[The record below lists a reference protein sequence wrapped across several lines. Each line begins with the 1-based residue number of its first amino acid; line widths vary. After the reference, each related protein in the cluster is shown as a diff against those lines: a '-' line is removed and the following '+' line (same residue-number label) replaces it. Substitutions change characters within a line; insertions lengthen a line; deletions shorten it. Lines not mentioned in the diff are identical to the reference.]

1 MIQAITNM
9 QKSKYRKFFD
19 VILILLGTLC
29 MSAPVKLIYE
39 PMKMVMGGFGGFA
52 IVVKYFAEG
61 FGLDIPV
68 WLTNAVLNVPV
79 FIIAFFVIGKDF
91 VAKTLL
97 GAVSFAVW
105 LYIIPTYNICG
116 GDFLLAVAI
125 GGLMD
130 GVGIGLIFLTN
141 STSGGTDMVS
151 AILHKFFKHYSVP
164 SILFAVDGLIVV
176 LGAFVLG
183 FRNAMYGIITIYV
196 LTKISDTMLEGVKF
210 AKLVYIISD
219 EYEKIAKLIMSEMDR
234 GVTAISARGMYTNKD
249 KSMLFCV
256 VGKKEI
262 VKIKEIA
269 AVTDP
274 KSLIIVSDVREV
286 FGEGF
291 VEYSHDSAVK

>member
-1 MIQAITNM
+1 MIQAITKM

-68 WLTNAVLNVPV
+68 WLTNAVLNIPV

-105 LYIIPTYNICG
+105 LYIIPTYDICG

-164 SILFAVDGLIVV
+164 TILFVVDGLIVV
-176 LGAFVLG
+176 LGAFILG

>member
-1 MIQAITNM
+1 MIQAITKM

-19 VILILLGTLC
+19 IVLILLGTLC

-68 WLTNAVLNVPV
+68 WLTNAVLNIPV

-105 LYIIPTYNICG
+105 LYIIPTYDICG

-164 SILFAVDGLIVV
+164 SILFVVDGIIVV
-176 LGAFVLG
+176 SGAFVLG

-234 GVTAISARGMYTNKD
+234 GVTALAAKGMYTNKD

>member
-1 MIQAITNM
+1 MIQAITKM
-9 QKSKYRKFFD
+9 QNSKYRKFFD
-19 VILILLGTLC
+19 IILIFLGTLC

-39 PMKMVMGGFGGFA
+39 PMKLVMGGFGGFA

-61 FGLDIPV
+61 FGADIPV
-68 WLTNAVLNVPV
+68 WLTNAVLNIPV

-97 GAVSFAVW
+97 GAVAFAVW
-105 LYIIPTYNICG
+105 LYLIPTYDICG
-116 GDFLLAVAI
+116 GDYLLAVAI

-164 SILFAVDGLIVV
+164 SILFVVDGLIVV

-219 EYEKIAKLIMSEMDR
+219 KYDKIAKLIMSEMDR
-234 GVTAISARGMYTNKD
+234 GVTALAAKGMYTNND
-249 KSMLFCV
+249 KKMLFCV

-269 AVTDP
+269 AITDP
-274 KSLIIVSDVREV
+274 KAFIIVSDVREV

-291 VEYSHDSAVK
+291 IEYRHDSAVK

>member
-1 MIQAITNM
+1 MIQAIANM

-68 WLTNAVLNVPV
+68 WLTNAALNVPV

-105 LYIIPTYNICG
+105 LYIIPTYDICG

-125 GGLMD
+125 GGIMD

-164 SILFAVDGLIVV
+164 TILFVVDGLIVV